1 MNIENLISQGGV
13 IVYILIFLN
22 IIGLSIIFVKI
33 ISLISFKKNLS
44 IYANKLYENLSNK
57 QQIDVETACQ
67 HKIKKLES
75 GLGTIKMIASTAPLL
90 GLLGTVYGILMAFQT
105 MGKVGLDDPSL
116 FASSIAMALITTV
129 AGLIVAIPHHIF
141 YNYYIGALDNNEIKL
156 KNEILNKL

>member
-1 MNIENLISQGGV
+1 MNLENLISQGGV

-22 IIGLSIIFVKI
+22 IIGFSIIFAKI
-33 ISLISFKKNLS
+33 VSLISFKKNLS
-44 IYANKLYENLSNK
+44 LHANKLYENLSNK
-57 QQIDVETACQ
+57 KQIDIENACELE
-67 HKIKKLES
+67 IKKLEA

-105 MGKVGLDDPSL
+105 MGKVGLDDPSV
-116 FASSIAMALITTV
+116 FSSSIAIALITTV